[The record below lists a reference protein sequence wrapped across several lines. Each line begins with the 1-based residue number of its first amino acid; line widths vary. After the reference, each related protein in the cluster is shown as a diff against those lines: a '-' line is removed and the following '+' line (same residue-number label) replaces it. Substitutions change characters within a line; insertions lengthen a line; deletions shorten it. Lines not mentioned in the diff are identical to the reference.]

1 MAEWTDPKRVCVLV
15 CGERLRGDDAAAV
28 LAAEMLPTDALAL
41 AEVIEVGLLSV
52 EALLDVP
59 EGVAVIV
66 ADAAVGVAAGEVVV
80 LPLASVARSTG
91 SGAALAS
98 SHSLPPDQVL
108 ALAEALRGS
117 LPRGVFVGIGGAE
130 FGFGE
135 RLSAPVAAGLPAF
148 VTALAGEIRRLAA
161 D

>member
-15 CGERLRGDDAAAV
+15 CGERMRGDDAAALLTV
-28 LAAEMLPTDALAL
+28 EMLPADVLAL

-52 EALLDVP
+52 EAVLDVP
-59 EGVAVIV
+59 EVVALVL
-66 ADAAVGVAAGEVVV
+66 ADTAIGIAAGEVVV
-80 LPLASVARSTG
+80 LPLANVARSTG
-91 SGAALAS
+91 GGAALAS

-117 LPRGVFVGIGGAE
+117 LPRGSFVGIGGAE

-135 RLSAPVAAGLPAF
+135 GLSAPVAAGLPAF
-148 VTALAGEIRRLAA
+148 VTALAREIRRLAA

>member
-1 MAEWTDPKRVCVLV
+1 MAEWTDPKRVYVLV

-28 LAAEMLPTDALAL
+28 LAAEMLPADALAL

-59 EGVAVIV
+59 EGVAAIV
-66 ADAAVGVAAGEVVV
+66 ADTAIGIAPCEVVV
-80 LPLASVARSTG
+80 LPLENVARSTG
-91 SGAALAS
+91 RGAALAS

-117 LPRGVFVGIGGAE
+117 LPRGAFVGIGGAE

-135 RLSAPVAAGLPAF
+135 GLSAPVSAALPAF
-148 VTALAGEIRRLAA
+148 VAVLADEIRRLAT

>member
-135 RLSAPVAAGLPAF
+135 RLSAPVTARLPAF
-148 VTALAGEIRRLAA
+148 VTALADEIRRLAA
-161 D
+161 N